1 MSAPFQHIA
10 CCLEHE
16 SNASKQSL
24 DEARRLRALGPGR
37 LTLVHVVAPPVVY
50 PALPGSGV
58 QTWHPDP
65 TEFRESAMEWLL
77 RVAVDGEETVVLDGP
92 AAAAVCS
99 WVATTDVDL
108 LVAASHRGLLDRAL
122 LGSFAGYLG
131 RHSPCAVLLVRP
143 VTERMGPGV
152 ASAA

>member
-16 SNASKQSL
+16 SDSSKRAL
-24 DEARRLRALGPGR
+24 DEARRLRAFGSGKMA
-37 LTLVHVVAPPVVY
+37 LVHVVAPPVVY

-58 QTWHPDP
+58 QTWYPDP

-77 RVAVDGEETVVLDGP
+77 RVAIDDEETVILDGP
-92 AAAAVCS
+92 AGAAVCA
-99 WVATTDVDL
+99 WAATTDVDL
-108 LVAASHRGLLDRAL
+108 LVATSHRGLLDRAL

-143 VTERMGPGV
+143 AVERTEIGV